1 MRGKPYTSREK
12 EIISNVYSYFK
23 ANNPFENKAYL
34 IRKTAEATK
43 SSFSSVR
50 RISEES
56 DDGKGHKSPSRKK
69 PNRKDVFNK
78 LDDFDQE
85 AVRRA
90 IHWFYNR
97 NESPTLAKL
106 LKKLKE
112 DFNFPYGRTWL
123 GKLIKKLG
131 FRFKKKARGSILYE
145 TTDLIEWREN
155 FLRRIKEI
163 REKEPEREI
172 VHTDETWV
180 NVHHKVEKEWVDEE
194 ALKNPSKSLKDYGTV
209 GCTKEKIGKGKRLIV
224 IDCITESGPVPGAL
238 WIFSETKSKKEG
250 KTTVQHV
257 ETAVEIHRAV
267 EQRKEEGKE
276 EETEINRPG
285 SYKTRKRKLKSTAD
299 KSSKQ
304 PKQFRESANFI
315 DENDEKKKGMKLVF

>member
-1 MRGKPYTSREK
+1 MRGKPYTSRKK

-23 ANNPFENKAYL
+23 ANNPLENKAYL
-34 IRKTAEATK
+34 IGKTAEATK

-69 PNRKDVFNK
+69 PNRKDAFNK

-112 DFNFPYGRTWL
+112 DFNFPYRRTWL

-131 FRFKKKARGSILYE
+131 FRFKKKARESILYE
-145 TTDLIEWREN
+145 RADLIEWREN
-155 FLRRIKEI
+155 FLRR
-163 REKEPEREI
+163 
-172 VHTDETWV
+172 
-180 NVHHKVEKEWVDEE
+180 N
-194 ALKNPSKSLKDYGTV
+194 
-209 GCTKEKIGKGKRLIV
+209 
-224 IDCITESGPVPGAL
+224 
-238 WIFSETKSKKEG
+238 
-250 KTTVQHV
+250 
-257 ETAVEIHRAV
+257 
-267 EQRKEEGKE
+267 
-276 EETEINRPG
+276 
-285 SYKTRKRKLKSTAD
+285 
-299 KSSKQ
+299 
-304 PKQFRESANFI
+304 
-315 DENDEKKKGMKLVF
+315 

>member
-1 MRGKPYTSREK
+1 MMVKAINLLQEKNRIGKD
-12 EIISNVYSYFK
+12 
-23 ANNPFENKAYL
+23 A
-34 IRKTAEATK
+34 
-43 SSFSSVR
+43 
-50 RISEES
+50 
-56 DDGKGHKSPSRKK
+56 
-69 PNRKDVFNK
+69 FNK
-78 LDDFDQE
+78 LDDSDQE

-131 FRFKKKARGSILYE
+131 FCFKKKARESILYE
-145 TTDLIEWREN
+145 RADLIEWREN

-172 VHTDETWV
+172 VYTDETWL
-180 NVHHKVEKEWVDEE
+180 NAHHKVEKEWVDEE

-209 GCTKEKIGKGKRLIV
+209 GCTKEKIGKGQRLIV
-224 IDCITESGPVPGAL
+224 VDCITESGPVPGAL

-257 ETAVEIHRAV
+257 ETAVEIQRAV
-267 EQRKEEGKE
+267 EQ
-276 EETEINRPG
+276 
-285 SYKTRKRKLKSTAD
+285 
-299 KSSKQ
+299 
-304 PKQFRESANFI
+304 
-315 DENDEKKKGMKLVF
+315 